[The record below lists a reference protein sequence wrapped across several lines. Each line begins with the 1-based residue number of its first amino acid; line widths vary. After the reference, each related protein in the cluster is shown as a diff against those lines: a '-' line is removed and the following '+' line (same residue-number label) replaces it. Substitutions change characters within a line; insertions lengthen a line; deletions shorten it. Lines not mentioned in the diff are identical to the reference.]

1 MEAPRKLFKLKI
13 LKIVSNILVSSKKKN
28 GPMVHCFEMRGWD
41 NYKSSLSL
49 KATDCPSRLACQ
61 YLFLLQKERE
71 RRQSSKPLL
80 SANCFIWIYLQLL
93 CFQFSLKSVC
103 RGYYKKLFTAY
114 AYEHLCGCQGESQ
127 ATEDSTYSTESKP
140 RHWLFKPPIL
150 WSGATN
156 YLVEHL

>member
-1 MEAPRKLFKLKI
+1 ML
-13 LKIVSNILVSSKKKN
+13 
-28 GPMVHCFEMRGWD
+28 HCFGMRGGD
-41 NYKSSLSL
+41 NYKSYLSL

-93 CFQFSLKSVC
+93 RFQFSLSVC
-103 RGYYKKLFTAY
+103 TVYYKKLFTAY
-114 AYEHLCGCQGESQ
+114 AYEHLCGYQGESQ

-140 RHWLFKPPIL
+140 RHWLFKSPML

-156 YLVEHL
+156 SLVEHCNVHNILFLSKAETYHFVD